1 MTELDTLDRL
11 VADVFG
17 GYVVRKDLAQ
27 KFKGNYPV
35 PTYVAEFLI
44 GKYCATTDD
53 EEIVEGLEIVQR
65 QLGERIV
72 RAGEQELYKA
82 QAKVHG
88 NVKVIDLITA
98 RLDARSDSFL
108 ATIPSLLLNDVHIS
122 SDLVYEHERMLTGG
136 FYAEIELAYGDPES
150 NRPFS
155 VMRLRPIQLSK
166 RNVLDDV
173 ALGREK
179 MSDREWKDILIRS
192 VGMEPSSLSQ
202 RAQDVLFLRMVPF
215 VEKGYNMIELA
226 PGGPGRATS
235 TSRSAPT
242 PISSLVARQRSPR
255 CS

>member
-1 MTELDTLDRL
+1 MTELDTLDQL

-122 SDLVYEHERMLTGG
+122 SDSRTRAMLTGG
-136 FYAEIELAYGDPES
+136 FYARS
-150 NRPFS
+150 NPHTAIPRATAS
-155 VMRLRPIQLSK
+155 VMSAPHPAR

-173 ALGREK
+173 ALGGEDVRPGVE
-179 MSDREWKDILIRS
+179 DNLIRMS
-192 VGMEPSSLSQ
+192 GWNLPRYPNEHRCPLPPHGPV
-202 RAQDVLFLRMVPF
+202 
-215 VEKGYNMIELA
+215 VEKDTI
-226 PGGPGRATS
+226 
-235 TSRSAPT
+235 
-242 PISSLVARQRSPR
+242 
-255 CS
+255 